1 MSGGIVSKNNPRTT
15 RVMSPVI
22 GFSPVIRQISCGM
35 AALIA
40 ARPFP
45 ILQNYSQTVVSCT
58 AGNTAIAAIELPS
71 RMIFL
76 LRSANCICIKDD
88 LPEGQAQAI
97 HPLIIVGELLP
108 PVSFIRLS
116 YLATRPRHDYPTLLP
131 PTQQRHLQ

>member
-1 MSGGIVSKNNPRTT
+1 MGGGIVSKKNPR
-15 RVMSPVI
+15 RKRAMGPVI

-76 LRSANCICIKDD
+76 LRSANCICVKDD

-97 HPLIIVGELLP
+97 HPLIIFGEPLAPL
-108 PVSFIRLS
+108 SSSRLS
-116 YLATRPRHDYPTLLP
+116 DLASRPGLDYPTLRP
-131 PTQQRHLQ
+131 PTQERHLQ